1 MRPKVLLLDID
12 GTLVDN
18 TAQHIAAWWEAFVAE
33 GLSVDTERLRPEIG
47 KGGDLFVKAVAGE
60 GWDAQHGDAGRK
72 HHSEA
77 YRRLVQDVRPV
88 GGAREFLSALE
99 GLGIR
104 PVLATSSGPDEVKMN
119 LGILG
124 LKPEQFLVV
133 DSDDIGTSKPAPDA
147 FAVALQRSGAS
158 VAQAAA
164 VGDTRWDGE
173 SAGKSGIAFWGL
185 LTGGGTEEELRLGG
199 AAEIFPDLPAL
210 LAFLKSR

>member
-1 MRPKVLLLDID
+1 MAPKVLLLDID

-60 GWDAQHGDAGRK
+60 GWDAQHGEAARK
-72 HHSEA
+72 HHSQA
-77 YRRLVQDVRPV
+77 YKRLAKDVRPL
-88 GGAREFLSALE
+88 GGANTFLLSLDA
-99 GLGIR
+99 LGIR
-104 PVLATSSGPDEVKMN
+104 PVLATSSGPDEVEMN

-147 FAVALQRSGAS
+147 FALALQRSGVSAD
-158 VAQAAA
+158 QAVA

-173 SAGKSGIAFWGL
+173 SSAKSGIAFWGV

-199 AAEIFPDLPAL
+199 ASEIFKDLEAL
-210 LAFLKSR
+210 LAFARSR